1 MLVVLLTALNILI
14 FAGIPLTFWL
24 SRRPLLR
31 VLERACRAAEASGD
45 LVTELTVALN
55 TSNAS
60 RAEFERQA
68 KKAVADEIAQAR
80 FQAQDWER
88 RANEYRDTIAGVLEE
103 RNSWNRLYDEQSIAH
118 GNAQAVMMDAIGHL
132 ERKLKEAG
140 RSVILPPI
148 IRETQELYRSRHI
161 EPVLERTGGTAVA
174 QRLSQGQTM
183 SAQEQK

>member
-1 MLVVLLTALNILI
+1 MLTVLLTVFSGAIFTGILVTVAYWVI
-14 FAGIPLTFWL
+14 WQ
-24 SRRPLLR
+24 PLLQD
-31 VLERACRAAEASGD
+31 LARARKAAAAAAD

-68 KKAVADEIAQAR
+68 KKAVADELAQAR

-148 IRETQELYRSRHI
+148 IRE
-161 EPVLERTGGTAVA
+161 
-174 QRLSQGQTM
+174 
-183 SAQEQK
+183 